1 MNPNLYKTIFINSI
15 SEIVI
20 EKSKFITNMVKVKN
34 EEEVQSF
41 FSQIKKQYW
50 DATHNC
56 TAYITY
62 SGSMRSND
70 DGEPSGT
77 AGKPIL
83 ECLKKNELYD
93 VAVVVTRYFGGIKLG
108 SGGLIR
114 AYSSATQNGIKHS
127 GVIERILHKS
137 LILKLNYSFW
147 DRIEKFIKNKNI
159 SFLKPD
165 FSEIVSIKIFVLNEV
180 EIIEE
185 VTNMCNGNLEFELGE
200 SEFIEVLLHKPN

>member
-1 MNPNLYKTIFINSI
+1 
-15 SEIVI
+15 
-20 EKSKFITNMVKVKN
+20 
-34 EEEVQSF
+34 
-41 FSQIKKQYW
+41 
-50 DATHNC
+50 
-56 TAYITY
+56 
-62 SGSMRSND
+62 MRSND

-159 SFLKPD
+159 PFLKPD

-185 VTNMCNGNLEFELGE
+185 VTNMCNGNLEFELEE
-200 SEFIEVLLHKPN
+200 SEFIEVLLNKPN

>member
-159 SFLKPD
+159 PFLKPD

-185 VTNMCNGNLEFELGE
+185 VTNMCNGNLEFELEE
-200 SEFIEVLLHKPN
+200 SEFIEVLLNKPN